1 MTKIKVFFLKKNN
14 ILFIHPI
21 KEFSGSLKSLE
32 QYLKGKYG
40 TQVELISSGGGVFE
54 VRLDEKL
61 IFSKKSLGR
70 FPEHSEID
78 DLINNNIV

>member
-1 MTKIKVFFLKKNN
+1 MKISIEYCNHWNYLPKASSL
-14 ILFIHPI
+14 
-21 KEFSGSLKSLE
+21 EEYLKS
-32 QYLKGKYG
+32 KYD

-54 VRLDEKL
+54 VRLDGKL

-70 FPEHSEID
+70 FPEHREID